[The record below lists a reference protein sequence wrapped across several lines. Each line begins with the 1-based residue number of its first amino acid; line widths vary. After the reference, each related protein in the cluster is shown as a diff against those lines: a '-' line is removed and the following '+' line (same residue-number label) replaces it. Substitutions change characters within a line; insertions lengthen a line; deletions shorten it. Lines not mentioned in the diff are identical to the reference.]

1 MLLLKRPTGLKNSN
15 KKGGEGMSKTINLT
29 VTYNLTV
36 KYEGGIDQALDA
48 KLISFLEKEGWK
60 ETGSGCMMIAPYER
74 DISFEKKVKEE
85 R

>member
-29 VTYNLTV
+29 VT
-36 KYEGGIDQALDA
+36 YEGGIDQALDA